1 MARAAYNARH
11 HILAWSRLV
20 SLIARFAVALCACL
34 AAAGAAA
41 QGPTKLR
48 FSLDWIVQGQ
58 HAPFLLAQQKG
69 YFKDEGLDVTIDVGN
84 GSAGT
89 ITRVASGAYDMG
101 FADLSSMI
109 EYLGNNPG
117 TPRLQAVYMV
127 HEKNANAL
135 FALKKSG
142 IVKPVDLKGK
152 KISGPVFSSTRKT
165 WPLFARANGLKTD
178 DAQWQNVAP
187 DMVEQVVVRGDVDAG
202 SGFPTQ
208 IQIYRQ
214 LGIKPDDV
222 VTLKYADYGVD
233 LYGNAIFASSRLV
246 AENPKAIEAFLRAF
260 NRALKDTIANPDAAV
275 KAVMQRNPLL
285 NEADELEKLK
295 LILEFMNT
303 PNTRADGLGSIRK
316 LKLDNQVDDVVM
328 AFALKTRVSPDG
340 IFNSSFL
347 PPRGERSYR

>member
-1 MARAAYNARH
+1 VTRIARAVAGVAA
-11 HILAWSRLV
+11 L
-20 SLIARFAVALCACL
+20 LIAAT
-34 AAAGAAA
+34 AAA
-41 QGPTKLR
+41 QGPTKIR

-117 TPRLQAVYMV
+117 TPRLQAVYMI
-127 HEKNANAL
+127 HEKNPNAL

-142 IVKPVDLKGK
+142 IAKPDDLKGK

-165 WPLFARANGLKTD
+165 WPLFARANGLKVED
-178 DAQWQNVAP
+178 VQWQNVAP
-187 DMVEQVVVRGDVDAG
+187 DMVEQVVVRGDVEVG

-208 IQIYRQ
+208 IQIYRR
-214 LGIKPDDV
+214 LGVPGGDV

-233 LYGNAIFASSRLV
+233 LYGNAVFANSRLV
-246 AENPKAIEAFLRAF
+246 AENPKAIEAFLRAL
-260 NRALKDTIANPDAAV
+260 NRAMKDTIANPDAAV

-295 LILEFMNT
+295 LIMEFMDT
-303 PNTRADGLGSIRK
+303 PNTRVDGLGSIRK
-316 LKLDNQVDDVVM
+316 IKLDNQVDDIVM

-347 PPRGERSYR
+347 PPKGERTYR

>member
-1 MARAAYNARH
+1 MQ
-11 HILAWSRLV
+11 SPLV
-20 SLIARFAVALCACL
+20 RSALRSVVRWTAGL
-34 AAAGAAA
+34 AAALACAAAAA
-41 QGPTKLR
+41 QAPTKIR

-58 HAPFLLAQQKG
+58 HAPFLLAHSKG

-127 HEKNANAL
+127 HERNPNAL

-142 IVKPVDLKGK
+142 IAKPADLKGK

-165 WPLFARANGLKTD
+165 WPLFARANGLKPE

-187 DMVEQVVVRGDVDAG
+187 DMVEQVVVRGDVEAG

-208 IQIYRQ
+208 IQIYRR
-214 LGIKPDDV
+214 LGVKSDDV
-222 VTLKYADYGVD
+222 VTIKYADHGVD
-233 LYGNAIFASSRLV
+233 LYGNAIFASSKLV

-275 KAVMQRNPLL
+275 KAVMERNPLL
-285 NEADELEKLK
+285 NETDEVEKLK
-295 LILEFMNT
+295 LIMEFMDT
-303 PNTRADGLGSIRK
+303 PNTRSDGLGSIRK
-316 LKLDNQVDDVVM
+316 IKLDNQVDDIVA
-328 AFALKTRVSPDG
+328 AFGLKTRVSPDG
-340 IFNSSFL
+340 IFNSSYL
-347 PPRGERSYR
+347 PSRGARAYP

>member
-1 MARAAYNARH
+1 MS
-11 HILAWSRLV
+11 ILARLAV
-20 SLIARFAVALCACL
+20 GIAAIAL
-34 AAAGAAA
+34 AASAGA
-41 QGPTKLR
+41 QGHTRVR

-69 YFKDEGLDVTIDVGN
+69 YYKDEGLDVTIDVGN

-117 TPRLQAVYMV
+117 TPRLQAVYMI
-127 HEKNANAL
+127 HERNPNAL

-142 IVKPVDLKGK
+142 IEKPADLKGR

-165 WPLFARANGLKTD
+165 WPLFARANGLKPE

-187 DMVEQVVVRGDVDAG
+187 DMVEQVVVRGDVEVG

-208 IQIYRQ
+208 IQIYRR
-214 LGIKPDDV
+214 LGVPAGDV
-222 VTLKYADYGVD
+222 VMLKYADHGVD
-233 LYGNAIFASSRLV
+233 LYGNAVFASSRLV
-246 AENPKAIEAFLRAF
+246 AENPKAIEAFLRAL
-260 NRALKDTIANPDAAV
+260 NRAMKDTIANPEAAV
-275 KAVMQRNPLL
+275 KAVMERNPLL

-295 LILEFMNT
+295 LILEFMDT
-303 PNTRADGLGSIRK
+303 PNTRADGLGAIRK
-316 LKLDNQVDDVVM
+316 LKLDNQVDDIVT
-328 AFALKTRVSPDG
+328 AFGLKTRVSPDG

-347 PPRGERSYR
+347 PARGARSYR